1 VLGVIIAWLILA
13 TLLTKQYMLCPQ
25 HSSTIKVEKLN
36 NLL

>member
-1 VLGVIIAWLILA
+1 MGVVIAWLNLA
-13 TLLTKQYMLCPQ
+13 TLLTKQYMLCSQ